1 MVIRKFMR
9 YISFSLMML
18 LLSIKVWAFPVLTGQ
33 VVDEAHILSP
43 QTEWQ
48 LTALLQSETKHQVV
62 VVTLASLEGKSI
74 EDYGYQLGR
83 HWGIGEKE
91 NDNGVLLIIAPNE
104 KQVRIEV
111 GYGLEGVL
119 TDAIS
124 SIILKNMTPALKE
137 SNYNQAALIG
147 AQQILKVIHDET
159 FKTHSSEEIPT
170 PLAIIL
176 AGLVLWLF
184 IYVAMAPKND
194 RARRLRLILTLIS
207 FVPGRGIRGFRGKG
221 GRFGGGGSS
230 RKF

>member
-1 MVIRKFMR
+1 MMKKIFF
-9 YISFSLMML
+9 IFLMTFCL
-18 LLSIKVWAFPVLTGQ
+18 VGKAFCFPTLTGR
-33 VVDEAHILSP
+33 VVDEAHILSL
-43 QTEWQ
+43 QTQRQ
-48 LTALLQSETKHQVV
+48 LTSLLQSETKHQVV
-62 VVTLASLEGKSI
+62 VVTLSTLEGKSL

-83 HWGIGEKE
+83 HWGIGEKG
-91 NDNGVLLIIAPNE
+91 NDNGVLLIFAPNE

-137 SNYNQAALIG
+137 NNYNQAALIG
-147 AQQILKVIHDET
+147 VQQILKVIHNET
-159 FKTHSSEEIPT
+159 FKPHSSEEIPT

-184 IYVAMAPKND
+184 IYVAMAPKNN
-194 RARRLRLILTLIS
+194 RARRLRFILTLIS
-207 FVPGRGIRGFRGKG
+207 FVPGRGVRGFRGKG

-230 RKF
+230 KKF

>member
-1 MVIRKFMR
+1 MKKLIFTFLITFCLAGKA
-9 YISFSLMML
+9 LC
-18 LLSIKVWAFPVLTGQ
+18 FPALTGR
-33 VVDEAHILSP
+33 VVDEANILSS
-43 QTEWQ
+43 QAERQ
-48 LTALLQSETKHQVV
+48 LTTLLQAETKHQVV
-62 VVTLASLEGKSI
+62 VVTLASLEEKSI

-83 HWGIGEKE
+83 HWGIGEKG

-104 KQVRIEV
+104 RQVRIEV

-124 SIILKNMTPALKE
+124 SVILNNVAPALKE

-147 AQQILKVIHDET
+147 VQQILKVIHNET
-159 FKTHSSEEIPT
+159 FNPHSSEEVPT

-176 AGLVLWLF
+176 TCLVLGLF
-184 IYVAMAPKND
+184 IYVAMAPRND
-194 RARRLRLILTLIS
+194 RARRLRLILTILS
-207 FVPGRGIRGFRGKG
+207 FVPGKSGGFKGKG

>member
-1 MVIRKFMR
+1 MMKKFFF
-9 YISFSLMML
+9 IFLML
-18 LLSIKVWAFPVLTGQ
+18 FCLAGKALCFPALTGQ
-33 VVDEAHILSP
+33 VVDDAQILSP
-43 QTEWQ
+43 QTERQ
-48 LTALLQSETKHQVV
+48 LITLLQSEKKHQVV
-62 VVTLASLEGKSI
+62 VVTLASLEEKSI

-83 HWGIGEKE
+83 HWGIGEKG

-124 SIILKNMTPALKE
+124 SVILNNMTPALKE
-137 SNYNQAALIG
+137 NNYNQAALIG

-159 FKTHSSEEIPT
+159 FKAHSSEEIPT
-170 PLAIIL
+170 PIAIIL
-176 AGLVLWLF
+176 TCLVLWLF

-194 RARRLRLILTLIS
+194 RARRLRFILTLIS
-207 FVPGRGIRGFRGKG
+207 VVPSKGMHEFKGKG

-230 RKF
+230 KKF

>member
-1 MVIRKFMR
+1 MKKFFF
-9 YISFSLMML
+9 IFLMMFCL
-18 LLSIKVWAFPVLTGQ
+18 AGKAFCFPALTGR
-33 VVDEAHILSP
+33 VVDDAHILSP
-43 QTEWQ
+43 QIERQ
-48 LTALLQSETKHQVV
+48 LTTLLQSETKHQVV
-62 VVTLASLEGKSI
+62 VVTLASLEEKSI

-83 HWGIGEKE
+83 HWGIGEKG

-104 KQVRIEV
+104 KQARIEV

-137 SNYNQAALIG
+137 NNYNQAALIG
-147 AQQILKVIHDET
+147 VQQILKVIHDET
-159 FKTHSSEEIPT
+159 FKTHSAEEIPT

-184 IYVAMAPKND
+184 IYVAMAPRND

-207 FVPGRGIRGFRGKG
+207 FVPGKGMHGFKGKG

-230 RKF
+230 KKF

>member
-1 MVIRKFMR
+1 MKKLFFIF
-9 YISFSLMML
+9 LMMFCL
-18 LLSIKVWAFPVLTGQ
+18 VGKALCFPALTGQ
-33 VVDEAHILSP
+33 VVDDAHILSL
-43 QTEWQ
+43 QTQRQ
-48 LTALLQSETKHQVV
+48 LTTLLQSETKHQVV
-62 VVTLASLEGKSI
+62 VVTLASLEEKSI

-83 HWGIGEKE
+83 HWGIGEKG

-119 TDAIS
+119 TDALS
-124 SIILKNMTPALKE
+124 SIILKNMTPALQE

-147 AQQILKVIHDET
+147 AQQILKVIQNET
-159 FKTHSSEEIPT
+159 FKAHPSEEIPT
-170 PLAIIL
+170 PIAIIL
-176 AGLVLWLF
+176 TCLVLWLF

-207 FVPGRGIRGFRGKG
+207 FVPGKDMHGFKGKG

-230 RKF
+230 KKF

>member
-1 MVIRKFMR
+1 MI
-9 YISFSLMML
+9 
-18 LLSIKVWAFPVLTGQ
+18 LLSVKVWAFPALTGQ
-33 VVDEAHILSP
+33 VVDDAHILSP
-43 QTEWQ
+43 QIELQ
-48 LTALLQSETKHQVV
+48 LTTLLQSETKHQVV
-62 VVTLASLEGKSI
+62 VVTLASLEEKSI

-83 HWGIGEKE
+83 HWGIGEKG
-91 NDNGVLLIIAPNE
+91 NDNEVLLIIAPNE

-124 SIILKNMTPALKE
+124 SVILKNMTPALKE

-147 AQQILKVIHDET
+147 VQQILKVIHNET
-159 FKTHSSEEIPT
+159 FKPHSSKEVPT

-207 FVPGRGIRGFRGKG
+207 FVPGRGMHGFKGKG
-221 GRFGGGGSS
+221 GRFGGGGAS